1 MTGRYPR
8 PMGPRLTVVREGALD
23 VADHEGI
30 AALLTLAFPDF
41 AAGYAGARSWAGA
54 QPELRILV
62 HDGDELVAHAGIRR
76 MFVSTGDG
84 QGDPADDLLMGS
96 TGMVA
101 VHPERQGQGLGTLL
115 ADGIRGALARLAV
128 PFGLLETGES
138 TSGYYARHGWLPLD
152 GRTGHYNGFT
162 LLGAAGVVHQ
172 DHGWMILPVTA
183 PADAFPAG
191 DLHVNGQLV

>member
-1 MTGRYPR
+1 
-8 PMGPRLTVVREGALD
+8 VVGD
-23 VADHEGI
+23 VERI
-30 AALLTLAFPDF
+30 ATLLALAFPDF
-41 AAGYAGARSWAGA
+41 AAGYAGARSWAGT

-62 HDGDELVAHAGIRR
+62 HDGDELVAHAGLRR
-76 MFVSTGDG
+76 VFVSAGDG

-128 PFGLLETGES
+128 PFGLLETGAE
-138 TSGYYARHGWLPLD
+138 TTGYYARHGWIPLPD
-152 GRTGHYNGFT
+152 RTGHYNGFT
-162 LLGAAGVVHQ
+162 LLGAAEVVHQ
-172 DHGWMILPVTA
+172 GHGWMILPVTS

>member
-1 MTGRYPR
+1 
-8 PMGPRLTVVREGALD
+8 MGPRLSVVREGALD
-23 VADHEGI
+23 VADHERI
-30 AALLTLAFPDF
+30 AALLALAFPDF
-41 AAGYAGARSWAGA
+41 AAGYAGSCSWAGA

-76 MFVSTGDG
+76 VFVEVGDG
-84 QGDPADDLLMGS
+84 RGDPAGDLLMGS

-101 VHPERQGQGLGTLL
+101 VHPDRQGQGLGTLL
-115 ADGIRGALARLAV
+115 ADGIRDALARLAV
-128 PFGLLETGES
+128 PFGLLETGAE
-138 TSGYYARHGWLPLD
+138 TTGYYARHGWLRLD

-172 DHGWMILPVTA
+172 DHGWMALPVTA
-183 PADAFPAG
+183 PADALPAG

>member
-1 MTGRYPR
+1 
-8 PMGPRLTVVREGALD
+8 MGPRLSVVREGALD
-23 VADHEGI
+23 VADHERI

-41 AAGYAGARSWAGA
+41 AAGYRDAQSWAGA

-62 HDGDELVAHAGIRR
+62 HDGDELVAHAGLRR
-76 MFVSTGDG
+76 MHVSVGDG
-84 QGDPADDLLMGS
+84 QGDPAEDLLVGS

-101 VHPERQGQGLGTLL
+101 VHPDRQGGGLGTLL

-128 PFGLLETGES
+128 PFGLLETGAE
-138 TSGYYARHGWLPLD
+138 TTGYYARHGWIPLA
-152 GRTGHYNGFT
+152 GRTGHYNAFT

-172 DHGWMILPVTA
+172 DHGWMALPVTA